1 MLFSFQAPLIVNYGL
16 ANGDTIFTSPN
27 QGDSVN
33 TSLGFKFPYQYY
45 SFTTIGINVNGFIT
59 FNDSTPIYAF
69 MNYFTTNG
77 GGAVYYR
84 NVNDSA
90 DQTLIQIKVA
100 AAYPIYSTFNP
111 NNSFVITW

>member
-1 MLFSFQAPLIVNYGL
+1 MH
-16 ANGDTIFTSPN
+16 GDTAFTNASS
-27 QGDSVN
+27 GSVFN
-33 TSLGFKFPYQYY
+33 ATLGFNFPYKNNVY
-45 SFTTIGINVNGFIT
+45 TTIGISVNGFVA

-69 MNYFTTNG
+69 MNNFTTNA

-100 AAYPIYSTFNP
+100 SAYPIYSTFSANS
-111 NNSFVITW
+111 SFVITW